1 MVMEAYMYQF
11 KYKYMPD
18 FLILVIDIF
27 LNIILI
33 CLKSKSFFK
42 ISYKSTDCHL
52 VITLRKITHIDSGKK
67 IVPLYLLNTCIC
79 YH

>member
-27 LNIILI
+27 FKYHFDMFEIQIIL
-33 CLKSKSFFK
+33 
-42 ISYKSTDCHL
+42 
-52 VITLRKITHIDSGKK
+52 
-67 IVPLYLLNTCIC
+67 
-79 YH
+79 